1 MRQNDQKKETPHL
14 FKLALAGWAL
24 AGVGAGLLLV
34 TFGQVSIPLSDWR
47 TALHR
52 LHGTRPDIQPIV
64 FGSKA
69 GVVVNYIKPDKT
81 VSVDFM
87 IGQLKAAMEHSRQPP
102 LAEQAAGWKVMRT
115 SEWGPDGTAVY
126 VFAVDPKLRNVDYR
140 IAAVVAE
147 AIQRNPDDFYR
158 RLLNLY
164 AASQNVID
172 VPAVWPA
179 PASDLDRVRVRS
191 PSVR

>member
-1 MRQNDQKKETPHL
+1 L

-34 TFGQVSIPLSDWR
+34 TFGQVSIPPSDWR

-52 LHGTRPDIQPIV
+52 LHGTRPDIHPIV
-64 FGSKA
+64 FGSTA

-81 VSVDFM
+81 VSFDFM
-87 IGQLKAAMEHSRQPP
+87 IGQLKAAMERSQQPP
-102 LAEQAAGWKVMRT
+102 LAEQAAGWKVVRT
-115 SEWGPDGTAVY
+115 RERGPDGTAVY

-140 IAAVVAE
+140 VSAVVAE

-172 VPAVWPA
+172 VPALWPA